1 VYDDEEDFDPRH
13 IVQPKHLIK
22 KDTDES
28 TQPRLRT
35 TGYMDGRKSNGNNSK
50 NNNENEMLYLKTV
63 RDERVTPKPRV
74 TPKNS

>member
-22 KDTDES
+22 KDVDES

-35 TGYMDGRKSNGNNSK
+35 TGYMDGRKSNGNSISQSEIE
-50 NNNENEMLYLKTV
+50 NNNREDAE
-63 RDERVTPKPRV
+63 
-74 TPKNS
+74 